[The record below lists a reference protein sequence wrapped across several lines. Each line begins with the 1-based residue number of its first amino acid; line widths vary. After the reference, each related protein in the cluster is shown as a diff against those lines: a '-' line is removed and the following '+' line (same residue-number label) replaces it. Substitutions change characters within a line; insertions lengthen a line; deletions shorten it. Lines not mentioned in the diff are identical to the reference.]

1 MPAQKTPYPQKG
13 KFQLQLHSETHS
25 RMLELPETLS
35 VEQVAAAKETTR
47 VPAVIEDVPLSD
59 RASEAFQKYKEK

>member
-1 MPAQKTPYPQKG
+1 
-13 KFQLQLHSETHS
+13 
-25 RMLELPETLS
+25 MLELPETLS